1 MKTAFTQWIK
11 TQIYILFYETEKNY
25 TLLKP
30 VRVAIT
36 NINIVLDDDLSP
48 EAKWGLC
55 TSELVKHYR

>member
-11 TQIYILFYETEKNY
+11 TQIYILFYETEKSD

-48 EAKWGLC
+48 
-55 TSELVKHYR
+55 